1 MHIVPVTD
9 KDYQQAVGLL
19 NENNLPTTDLTHTTL
34 LYALYDDQQLIG
46 TVGLEIFG
54 HEGLLRS
61 LCVDNQ
67 VRKAGYGQLLVSYVE
82 EEAKQKGLTVLYL
95 LTTTADAFFAN
106 RGYQTI
112 DRSAVPENIQQTQ
125 QFSTIC
131 SKTATLMKKELV

>member
-19 NENNLPTTDLTHTTL
+19 TENNLPTTDLTHTTL
-34 LYALYDDQQLIG
+34 LYALYDDHQLLG

-54 HEGLLRS
+54 NEGLLRS

-67 VRKAGYGQLLVSYVE
+67 VRKAGYGQLLVNYVE
-82 EEAKQKGLTVLYL
+82 AEAKQKGLKVLYL
-95 LTTTADAFFAN
+95 LTTTADSFFAN

-112 DRSAVPENIQQTQ
+112 ERSAVPQSIQQTP

-131 SKTATLMKKELV
+131 SKTATLMKKELE

>member
-19 NENNLPTTDLTHTTL
+19 TENNLPTTDLTHATL

-54 HEGLLRS
+54 NEGLLRS
-61 LCVDNQ
+61 LCVDNK
-67 VRKAGYGQLLVSYVE
+67 VRKAGYGQLLVNYVE
-82 EEAKQKGLTVLYL
+82 EEAKQKGLKVLYL
-95 LTTTADAFFAN
+95 LTTTADAFFAH

-112 DRSAVPENIQQTQ
+112 DRSAVPESIQQTQ

-131 SKTATLMKKELV
+131 SKTATLMKKALV